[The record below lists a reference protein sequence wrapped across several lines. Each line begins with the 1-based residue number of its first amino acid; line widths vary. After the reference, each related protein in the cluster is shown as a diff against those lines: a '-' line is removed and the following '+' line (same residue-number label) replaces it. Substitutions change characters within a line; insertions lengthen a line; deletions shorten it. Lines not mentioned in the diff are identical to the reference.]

1 MNGRGEVRARAVI
14 IAAGVQYRRLSL
26 SNLAAFEGLGIY
38 YAATYIESRVCGGD
52 EVIVVGGANSA
63 GQAAVF
69 LAETA
74 RHVHVLVRGDGLS
87 QSMSRYLVRRIE
99 ESPKITVHVRTE
111 IEALDGDRH
120 VERVRWREHGRSA
133 EVRPIRHVFLMTG
146 ASPNT
151 GWLQGCV
158 ALDEKGFV
166 KTGPD
171 LTPEDLAAA
180 PRHIGRSPYLL
191 ETNRPA
197 VFAVGDIR
205 AGSAKRVAS
214 AVGEGSVCVQLVHR
228 VLQE

>member
-1 MNGRGEVRARAVI
+1 LA
-14 IAAGVQYRRLSL
+14 L
-26 SNLAAFEGLGIY
+26 SNLSSFEGLGVY
-38 YAATYIESRVCGGD
+38 YAATHIESRVCGGD

-74 RHVHVLVRGDGLS
+74 RHVHMLVRADQLS
-87 QSMSRYLVRRIE
+87 ETMSRYLIRRIE
-99 ESPKITVHVRTE
+99 DSARITVHARTE

-120 VERVRWREHGRSA
+120 LERVRWRRRGQA
-133 EVRPIRHVFLMTG
+133 AADDRPIRHVFLMTG

-151 GWLQGCV
+151 DWLRGCV
-158 ALDEKGFV
+158 ALDEKGFI

-171 LTPEDLAAA
+171 LSPDDLAAA
-180 PRHIGRSPYLL
+180 PRQTGRAPYLL

-228 VLQE
+228 ALQE